1 MRQVVCSL
9 MLLLMVGAMN
19 MSEAQEREPA
29 RPARP
34 EPEKSALE
42 ARLVAKE
49 DTYTLPANQRGEKF
63 ADRLKSPTATD
74 LPPPPMVDLVLELK
88 NPTDAP
94 ISVLVGSD
102 AGGLELKLE
111 GKGAVT
117 VDSRRAFTREFRFG
131 KKVEIAPGKTHEI
144 PIKQLSFGFRNL
156 GTYAY
161 WTEPGEYK
169 LSAAFRWP
177 DPEAGMGPARKMYQ
191 AVSEPIK
198 ITVKEE

>member
-1 MRQVVCSL
+1 MRQALGFFVL
-9 MLLLMVGAMN
+9 GLALGAAN
-19 MSEAQEREPA
+19 MSEGQERKA

-42 ARLVAKE
+42 ARLIAKE
-49 DTYTLPANQRGEKF
+49 DTYTLAADQRGKKF
-63 ADRLKSPTATD
+63 ADHLKSPTAKD
-74 LPPPPMVDLVLELK
+74 LPAPPEVDLVLELK

-94 ISVLVGSD
+94 ISILVGSD
-102 AGGLELKLE
+102 AGALELKLE
-111 GKGAVT
+111 GDGAVT

-131 KKVEIAPGKTHEI
+131 KQVEIAPGKTYEI

-177 DPEAGMGPARKMYQ
+177 DPAAGMGPARKIYQ
-191 AVSEPIK
+191 VVSEPIE
-198 ITVKEE
+198 IMVKEE